1 VLWVTVK
8 RLDGGRGVSLAS
20 HCGGLCCGLGATGY
34 GEEAGWLD
42 SWIAGKDVGCFAVWP
57 SSYLAVQKGV
67 KKKKM
72 SYAARC
78 AILPFAERMIL
89 QLS

>member
-1 VLWVTVK
+1 VK